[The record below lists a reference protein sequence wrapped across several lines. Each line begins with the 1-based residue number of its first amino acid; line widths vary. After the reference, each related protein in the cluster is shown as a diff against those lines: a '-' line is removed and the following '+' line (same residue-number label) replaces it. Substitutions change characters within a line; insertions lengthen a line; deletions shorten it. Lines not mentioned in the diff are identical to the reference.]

1 MDCFFWVI
9 SYVSS
14 NPVAEEV
21 SLMPPYELD
30 AADRRILRELQYDG
44 ALRNDVL
51 SERVALTPAP
61 TLRRVRALENAGVI
75 SRYAALLDP
84 ERVGLGVRVKV
95 DVRLTSQTRLG
106 IDEFSN
112 AIMAMPEVI
121 ECMILFGEWDYV
133 LTVVAHDVEDYQ
145 RFVFDKLSKLPNVA
159 TYRST
164 LIMRVVKHTTVLPV

>member
-1 MDCFFWVI
+1 
-9 SYVSS
+9 
-14 NPVAEEV
+14 
-21 SLMPPYELD
+21 MPPYDLD
-30 AADRRILRELQYDG
+30 SADRRILRELQQDG

-51 SERVALTPAP
+51 SERVSLTPAP
-61 TLRRVRALENAGVI
+61 TLRRVRELEKAGVI

-95 DVRLTSQTRLG
+95 DVRLASQTRLG
-106 IDEFSN
+106 IDAFSN

-133 LTVVAHDVEDYQ
+133 LTVVAQDVEDYQ